1 MQRVVIRRLGL
12 LILLATLGCQR
23 LWVPFSR
30 PPKKNVVVV
39 GGGFAGLAVCRRLRR
54 RFNVTLVDAKQYF
67 EFVPGMVRPY
77 SNPDLHR
84 KLVLDYAKVCSK
96 MKVAWTWAR
105 CAKIRAGEVLVQP
118 AKGADLR
125 PLPYDFC
132 VVAAGC
138 DHGDLWTISPS
149 ANATRGADPKCLE
162 GRQQQIEEEYRN
174 LKELDERGA
183 HVAVIGAGFVGV
195 EFAAEL
201 RYFFPSLEISVVSS
215 SEGCV
220 PSMPKGAQDYIQRY
234 FDQHNITTY
243 YKTTYSESESAGI
256 RKAFWSGLGRA
267 VPARVFKSVGMAAQC
282 DFLPKSC
289 LTEKGYVKL
298 MRSLQIANGSQDD
311 AVPFADG
318 QIFAIGSCAGQVPGI
333 DPLPKNSFPAEEMAA
348 HAARNILRGAKGKS
362 LKPFRKWPWMAGV
375 SATSLGPKDGVLLV
389 NSNARPQSGF
399 VALRGRMVVWIKELI
414 RWTKV
419 DECRLGILGTSV
431 WRFVH

>member
-1 MQRVVIRRLGL
+1 MTAMQRAVIRRLGL

-77 SNPDLHR
+77 SNPDLHQ
-84 KLVLDYAKVCSK
+84 KLVLDYAKVCRK
-96 MKVAWTWAR
+96 MKVAWSWAR
-105 CAKIRAGEVLVQP
+105 CAKIHAGEVMVQP
-118 AKGADLR
+118 AKGADLQ

-138 DHGDLWTISPS
+138 DHGHLWTISPS

-162 GRQQQIEEEYRN
+162 GRQQQIEEEYRH

-243 YKTTYSESESAGI
+243 YKTTYSESAGN
-256 RKAFWSGLGRA
+256 AFWSGLGRPP
-267 VPARVFKSVGMAAQC
+267 PARVFESVGMAAQC

-298 MRSLQIANGSQDD
+298 MPTLQIANGSQDG

-318 QIFAIGSCAGQVPGI
+318 QIFAIGSCADQVPGI

-362 LKPFRKWPWMAGV
+362 LKPFSKWPWMAGV

-389 NSNARPQSGF
+389 NSNARQRGF
-399 VALRGRMVVWIKELI
+399 VALRGRVVVWIKEFI
-414 RWTKV
+414 RWSKV